1 LTRGVAGERRRR
13 TGGGAAAGA
22 RIPTKTGTEQVNVL
36 HGQLHWGLGSV
47 LRWLVGSGDE
57 REAEPVDGCPAAAAG
72 EITPASWQL
81 EQTNKR
87 APGATRGPKGVGSST
102 CWRGKAGGGGAHR
115 EASMADG
122 GGSVLARGRTG
133 RLYSRAQGGWGRFSC
148 APREPSQGVGRGMA
162 GVRREGAATTCGVY
176 AGAWLVGRRGVG
188 TAALRPMDA
197 RHVALRERAGMVVP
211 RRMDRRVGGCLGVRT
226 RGGRGERARRDTTSC
241 SAALWLK
248 TIPSTL
254 LRIEFSQIFQ
264 TELHQGL
271 TTKLAHLTTPYKFC
285 KGSRVLDQ
293 RIWHKLQGNLTVISA
308 PVNSES
314 RL

>member
-226 RGGRGERARRDTTSC
+226 RGGAVSARDATRRRAVRRSG
-241 SAALWLK
+241 SKPFQVPYFELNFLK
-248 TIPSTL
+248 
-254 LRIEFSQIFQ
+254 FSKQNC
-264 TELHQGL
+264 
-271 TTKLAHLTTPYKFC
+271 TK
-285 KGSRVLDQ
+285 V
-293 RIWHKLQGNLTVISA
+293 
-308 PVNSES
+308 
-314 RL
+314 